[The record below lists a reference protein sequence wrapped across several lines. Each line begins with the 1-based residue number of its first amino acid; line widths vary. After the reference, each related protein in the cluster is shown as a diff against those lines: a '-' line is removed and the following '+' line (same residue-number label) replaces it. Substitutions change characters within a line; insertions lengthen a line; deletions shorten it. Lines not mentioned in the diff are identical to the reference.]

1 MIAVSAIMKP
11 LAKMRLRLERLS
23 HRAARSCSLEG
34 AASGAVDKSAQPQNL
49 PSKKQKGGIYRP
61 IVTEGITI

>member
-11 LAKMRLRLERLS
+11 FTKMHPMLKRLS

-34 AASGAVDKSAQPQNL
+34 AASGAVDKSAQPQKL
-49 PSKKQKGGIYRP
+49 PTKKQKGGIYRP